1 MGELEQLRKKIDE
14 IDDKILYALCERAK
28 VCRRIGD
35 TKKKHNIPI
44 RNLARENEVYQ
55 RIKEKA
61 TCLNLNSDAVEA
73 VYREIVNMC
82 SDVQV

>member
-1 MGELEQLRKKIDE
+1 MDEIEQLRKKIDE
-14 IDDKILYALCERAK
+14 IDDKIISSLCERAK
-28 VCRRIGD
+28 VCREIGEA
-35 TKKKHNIPI
+35 KKKYGIPI

-61 TCLNLNSDAVEA
+61 VLLGLDSDEIQA

-82 SDVQV
+82 SSVQV